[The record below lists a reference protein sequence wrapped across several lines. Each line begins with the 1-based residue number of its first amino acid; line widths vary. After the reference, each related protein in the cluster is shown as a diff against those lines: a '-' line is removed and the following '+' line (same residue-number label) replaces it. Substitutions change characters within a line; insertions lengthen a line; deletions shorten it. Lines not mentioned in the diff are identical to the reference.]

1 MSDRKRRWVIEG
13 VVIVISILLAF
24 AIDAWWDERQETVQ
38 TERMLAGLEEDCRGN
53 LAQAREVIELHEG
66 RRELVSRLMGMDDA
80 RLRSIGPDS
89 LGIYYASLY
98 DPRSFDPATATIDA
112 LVGSG
117 DLDLVED
124 EELRL
129 LLSRF
134 LNVVRDSEEEK
145 EWMQATSRRIRER
158 TTRHGGPWDARNAS
172 SSGSDLFPAM
182 TTDDLIR
189 LRNDEEL
196 MGQVRLNFLYVGVY
210 VSELEDVVTVSEQ
223 VVESVGFETPD

>member
-1 MSDRKRRWVIEG
+1 MTTDSKRRWATEAF
-13 VVIVISILLAF
+13 VIVLSILLAF

-38 TERMLAGLEEDCRGN
+38 TERMLASLAGDFESN
-53 LAQAREVIELHEG
+53 LAEAREVIAVHG
-66 RRELVSRLMGMDDA
+66 SRRELISRLIAMDEA
-80 RLRSIGPDS
+80 QIRSIPADS
-89 LGIYYASLY
+89 LGAYYAAFY

-145 EWMQATSRRIRER
+145 EWMQDVSRRIRER
-158 TTRHGGPWDARNAS
+158 TTRHGGPWNARNPAAPD
-172 SSGSDLFPAM
+172 SDLFPVLRS
-182 TTDDLIR
+182 DDLIR
-189 LRNDEEL
+189 LRSDDEL
-196 MGQVRLNFLYVGVY
+196 MGQVRLNFLYAGVY
-210 VSELEDVVTVSEQ
+210 VSELEDVVTVSQQ
-223 VVESVGFETPD
+223 VVEHLGR

>member
-1 MSDRKRRWVIEG
+1 MSDSKRRWAIEA
-13 VVIVISILLAF
+13 VVIVLSILLAF

-38 TERMLAGLEEDCRGN
+38 TERMLQSMAEDFRSN
-53 LAQAREVIELHEG
+53 LTEAREVIERHRT
-66 RRELVSRLMGMDDA
+66 RRELVTRLAGMDDA
-80 RLRSIGPDS
+80 QIRALPADS
-89 LGIYYASLY
+89 FGVYYAALY

-134 LNVVRDSEEEK
+134 LNVVRDSEEEE
-145 EWMQATSRRIRER
+145 EWMQDVSRRIRER
-158 TTRHGGPWDARNAS
+158 TTRHGGPWDARS
-172 SSGSDLFPAM
+172 RSGSDLFPAL
-182 TTDDLIR
+182 TADDLIR

-196 MGQVRLNFLYVGVY
+196 MGQVRLNLLYVGVY
-210 VSELEDVVTVSEQ
+210 VSELEDVVAVSEQ
-223 VVESVGFETPD
+223 VVERLGENSR